1 MAVQSARRSCR
12 WRASTLAR
20 IAGLT
25 LLLVA
30 SLAVTA
36 SRAQR
41 ASGASGDRPDR
52 SFDEMYEEGRRRN
65 GAMRTLTAR
74 FTETT
79 TSSLLVR
86 PLVAHGIVLVERPA
100 RVALRYSDP
109 DERVIV
115 IDDTT
120 LTSSW
125 PTTRTLNIATAM
137 SRVQKQ
143 FIDGS
148 AADLRREFEID
159 DRQTLAT
166 PDGYYVSMTPKRRQI
181 REALT
186 KLDLWVHRESLLLST
201 MRMTFASGDTKT
213 MTFENVVA
221 NAPLPPRAFER
232 PR

>member
-1 MAVQSARRSCR
+1 M
-12 WRASTLAR
+12 
-20 IAGLT
+20 T

-30 SLAVTA
+30 CFAVTA
-36 SRAQR
+36 SRARQ
-41 ASGASGDRPDR
+41 ASGAPLDPPVR
-52 SFDEMYEEGRRRN
+52 SFDQLYEEGQRRN
-65 GAMRTLTAR
+65 AAMKTLTAR

-86 PLVAHGIVLVERPA
+86 PLIARGIVLVERPA
-100 RVALRYSDP
+100 RVALRYSQP
-109 DERVIV
+109 DDRVIV
-115 IDDTT
+115 IDDRT

-125 PTTRTLNIATAM
+125 PTTRTLNIATVM
-137 SRVQKQ
+137 NRVQKQ

-166 PDGYYVSMTPKRRQI
+166 PDVYHVSMTPKRRQI

-186 KLDLWVHRESLLLST
+186 QLDLWVNRDSLLLSR

-213 MTFENVVA
+213 MTFEDVVT
-221 NAPLPPRAFER
+221 NAPLPPGAFER

>member
-1 MAVQSARRSCR
+1 M
-12 WRASTLAR
+12 
-20 IAGLT
+20 T
-25 LLLVA
+25 LLCVACLAATASPAQQASSA
-30 SLAVTA
+30 SLDPPA
-36 SRAQR
+36 
-41 ASGASGDRPDR
+41 R
-52 SFDEMYEEGRRRN
+52 SFDQLYEEGRRRN
-65 GAMRTLTAR
+65 AGMKTLTAR

-86 PLVAHGIVLVERPA
+86 PLVARGIVLVERPA

-109 DERVIV
+109 DHRVIV
-115 IDDTT
+115 IDDGT

-125 PTTRTLNIATAM
+125 PTIRTLNIATVM
-137 SRVQKQ
+137 SRVQTQ

-159 DRQTLAT
+159 DRQALAT
-166 PDGYYVSMTPKRRQI
+166 PDVYQVSMTPKRRQI

-186 KLDLWVHRESLLLST
+186 KLDLWVSRESLLLSR

-213 MTFENVVA
+213 MTFEDVATNV
-221 NAPLPPRAFER
+221 PLPSGAFQR

>member
-1 MAVQSARRSCR
+1 M
-12 WRASTLAR
+12 
-20 IAGLT
+20 T

-30 SLAVTA
+30 SITVTA
-36 SRAQR
+36 SRAQQ
-41 ASGASGDRPDR
+41 ASGAPLDPSVR
-52 SFDEMYEEGRRRN
+52 SFDQLYEEGQRRN
-65 GAMRTLTAR
+65 AAMKTLTAR

-86 PLVAHGIVLVERPA
+86 PLVARGIVLVERPA

-109 DERVIV
+109 DDRVIV
-115 IDDTT
+115 IDDRT

-143 FIDGS
+143 FVDGS

-159 DRQTLAT
+159 DRQTLAR
-166 PDGYYVSMTPKRRQI
+166 PDSYHVSMTPKRRQI

-186 KLDLWVHRESLLLST
+186 KLDLWVDRESLLLST

-213 MTFENVVA
+213 MTFEDVVA
-221 NAPLPPRAFER
+221 NAPLPPGAFER

>member
-1 MAVQSARRSCR
+1 M
-12 WRASTLAR
+12 
-20 IAGLT
+20 T

-30 SLAVTA
+30 CIALTA
-36 SRAQR
+36 SRAQQTSD
-41 ASGASGDRPDR
+41 APLDPSAR
-52 SFDEMYEEGRRRN
+52 SFDQLYEEGQRRN
-65 GAMRTLTAR
+65 AGMKTLTAR

-86 PLVAHGIVLVERPA
+86 PLVARGIVLVERPA

-109 DERVIV
+109 DDRVIV
-115 IDDTT
+115 IDDRT

-125 PTTRTLNIATAM
+125 PTTRTLDIATAM

-143 FIDGS
+143 FVDGS

-159 DRQTLAT
+159 DRQILAT
-166 PDGYYVSMTPKRRQI
+166 RDGYHVSMTPKRRQI

-186 KLDLWVHRESLLLST
+186 KLDLWVDRESLLLST

-213 MTFENVVA
+213 MMFEDVVA
-221 NAPLPPRAFER
+221 NAPLPPGAFER